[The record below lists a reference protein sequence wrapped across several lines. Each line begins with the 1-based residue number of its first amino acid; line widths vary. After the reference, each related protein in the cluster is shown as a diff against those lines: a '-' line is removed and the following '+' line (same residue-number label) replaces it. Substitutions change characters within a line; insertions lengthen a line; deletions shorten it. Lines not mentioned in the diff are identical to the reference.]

1 MNKRVWIKSLTWNL
15 LATVITFLSVLLYT
29 GSTDEAAGI
38 TLITR
43 AIKIVLFPLH
53 EKWWK
58 DA

>member
-1 MNKRVWIKSLTWNL
+1 MTKKAWKKSLTWNL
-15 LATVITFLSVLLYT
+15 LATIITFLSVLLYT
-29 GSTDEAAGI
+29 GSMSEATGI

-43 AIKIVLFPLH
+43 MIKIVLYPLH